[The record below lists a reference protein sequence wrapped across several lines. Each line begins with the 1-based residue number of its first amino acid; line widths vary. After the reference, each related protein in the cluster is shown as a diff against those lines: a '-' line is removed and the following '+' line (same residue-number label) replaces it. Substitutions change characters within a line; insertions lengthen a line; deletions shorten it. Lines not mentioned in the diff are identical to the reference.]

1 MAEKKGKAAGLRYE
15 YLLLAFA
22 GLLIL
27 GAIYGFYYVQSTA
40 SRNQT
45 WVTLSHQMAG
55 DINDLIAIATD
66 AQRGQAPN
74 FQNIA
79 ARSDDLSE
87 NMQGLRQGN
96 SDIGI
101 DAMPADLQPLL
112 TSLDQAWTTMK
123 KPVSQMQ
130 AAEQPYSRTLG
141 NVSLIAEAASTL
153 SARQTKIADHLTEQ
167 NKTKAAYSAS
177 REATRMER
185 MIKLSKALLS
195 ENADTG
201 NLITELSRYAAS
213 YPATL
218 KTLVEEGAVSAE
230 EAKELNAGFE
240 PVAAAVAQL
249 ATDSQPIKD
258 MVIAAAAVQKV
269 STDVLFASDALEE
282 KVLRSQTTNKYIPYV
297 SLGATVLALM
307 LIVLFVT
314 LSILDLRRR
323 SRFAEERDTKQQQA
337 ILGLLDDITNLSD
350 GDLTVDVNV
359 TEDFTGA
366 IADSLNYTIGNM
378 RNVVGTINS
387 TSNEISASADS
398 TQHVVLQMNEASER
412 QAKEITAVTKVVAES
427 AQSLQQVA
435 ARAEQLA
442 QQAQGSVKIAH
453 NGAETVGRTIQGM
466 ASLRE
471 QIQDTSKRIK
481 RLGESSQE
489 IGNIIEFINDIADQT
504 NTLALNASIQA
515 AMAGDAGR
523 GFAVVADEVQRLAE
537 RASSATRQIETLVK
551 TIQADT
557 NEAIIS
563 MERST
568 ANVVTGAKSAE
579 EAGQALT
586 QVEVS
591 SQQIS
596 QLIQQIS
603 GDARNQSANATKIA
617 GTMQVIRDIAVQT
630 SGAASKTARSVG
642 DLNVLSGKLRESV
655 AGFKLADE
663 VAPAT
668 SADYHGDPNEL
679 TIRTPDAAQTPF
691 V

>member
-1 MAEKKGKAAGLRYE
+1 MAANKNKTVGLRFE
-15 YLLLAFA
+15 YLLLAVA

-27 GAIYGFYYVQSTA
+27 GAIYGFYYVQSNA
-40 SRNQT
+40 SRNQS

-55 DINDLIAIATD
+55 DINDLIKIATD
-66 AQRGQAPN
+66 TTRGQAPD
-74 FQNIA
+74 FKNIL
-79 ARSDDLSE
+79 ARSEDLTE
-87 NMQGLRQGN
+87 NIHGLRQGD
-96 SDIGI
+96 SEIGI
-101 DAMPADLQPLL
+101 DAMPANLQPLL
-112 TSLDQAWTTMK
+112 VNLDGAWTKMK
-123 KPVSQMQ
+123 VAVDQMLTAEAPYTRTASNVAVIAQSAGPLSDSYSQLAEKLNQ
-130 AAEQPYSRTLG
+130 GGKTQLALNATRQITYLERISKLSNSLLAENSDPAASAAE
-141 NVSLIAEAASTL
+141 
-153 SARQTKIADHLTEQ
+153 
-167 NKTKAAYSAS
+167 
-177 REATRMER
+177 
-185 MIKLSKALLS
+185 LSKAAANYTAGLKALS
-195 ENADTG
+195 ASGIVD
-201 NLITELSRYAAS
+201 AA
-213 YPATL
+213 AA
-218 KTLVEEGAVSAE
+218 KTLAD
-230 EAKELNAGFE
+230 GFE
-240 PVAAAVAQL
+240 PIAATVNQL
-249 ATDSQPIKD
+249 AEDAKPIKEL
-258 MVIAAAAVQKV
+258 AASAAKLQVV

-282 KVLRSQTTNKYIPYV
+282 SVLKTQKTNKYIPYV
-297 SLGATVLALM
+297 SLGATVLALI

-314 LSILDLRRR
+314 LSVLDLRRR
-323 SRFAEERDTKQQQA
+323 NKFAEDRDARQQQA

-366 IADSLNYTIGNM
+366 IADSLNYTIGNL

-387 TSNEISASADS
+387 ASAEIGTAADT

-412 QAKEITAVTKVVAES
+412 QAREITEVTKVVASS

-442 QQAQGSVKIAH
+442 QQAQNSVQIAH
-453 NGAETVGRTIQGM
+453 NGADTVGRTIQGM
-466 ASLRE
+466 TALRE

-489 IGNIIEFINDIADQT
+489 IGNIIEFINDIAEQT

-537 RASSATRQIETLVK
+537 RAGSATRQIETLVK

-557 NEAIIS
+557 NEAIVS

-568 ANVVTGAKSAE
+568 ANVVIGAKSAE

-630 SGAASKTARSVG
+630 SGAASQTAHSVG

-655 AGFKLADE
+655 AGFKLAE
-663 VAPAT
+663 AAGEI
-668 SADYHGDPNEL
+668 AGNDPNEL
-679 TIRTPDAAQTPF
+679 TQRMNNQPQTPY

>member
-1 MAEKKGKAAGLRYE
+1 MAGSKSRTTGLRFE
-15 YLLLAFA
+15 YLLLAIA

-27 GAIYGFYYVQSTA
+27 GAIYGFYYVQSNA
-40 SRNQT
+40 SRNQS

-55 DINDLIAIATD
+55 DINDLIKIATD
-66 AQRGQAPN
+66 ATRGQPPD
-74 FQNIA
+74 FKNIT
-79 ARSDDLSE
+79 ARAEDLTE
-87 NMQGLRQGN
+87 NIHGLREGD
-96 SDIGI
+96 SEIGI
-101 DAMPADLQPLL
+101 DAMPSDLQPMLV
-112 TSLDQAWTTMK
+112 SLDEAWKKMK
-123 KPVSQMQ
+123 VSVDQML
-130 AAEQPYSRTLG
+130 T
-141 NVSLIAEAASTL
+141 AEAPYTRTISNVAVINQSGGPL
-153 SARQTKIADHLTEQ
+153 SERYSQLADKLTQSGKSQLALNAARQTTRLERIIKLAGSLLTENTDPAATASEL
-167 NKTKAAYSAS
+167 NKEVTNYSVG
-177 REATRMER
+177 
-185 MIKLSKALLS
+185 LKALS
-195 ENADTG
+195 AGDV
-201 NLITELSRYAAS
+201 IDAA
-213 YPATL
+213 
-218 KTLVEEGAVSAE
+218 
-230 EAKELNAGFE
+230 EAKTFAEGFE
-240 PVAAAVAQL
+240 P
-249 ATDSQPIKD
+249 
-258 MVIAAAAVQKV
+258 IAAAATQLTEDAKPIKDLTTSAAKLQVI

-282 KVLRSQTTNKYIPYV
+282 SVLKTQKTNKYLPYV
-297 SLGATVLALM
+297 SLGATVLALI

-314 LSILDLRRR
+314 LSVLDLRKRNT
-323 SRFAEERDTKQQQA
+323 FAEDRDAKQQQA

-387 TSNEISASADS
+387 TSTEISTAADS

-412 QAKEITAVTKVVAES
+412 QAREITEVTKVVVSS

-442 QQAQGSVKIAH
+442 QQAQSSVKIAH
-453 NGAETVGRTIQGM
+453 NGADTVGRTIQGM
-466 ASLRE
+466 AALRE

-489 IGNIIEFINDIADQT
+489 IGNIIEFINDIAEQT

-537 RASSATRQIETLVK
+537 RAGSATRQIETLVK

-557 NEAIIS
+557 NEAIVS

-603 GDARNQSANATKIA
+603 GDARSQSANATKIA

-630 SGAASKTARSVG
+630 SGAASQTAKSVG

-655 AGFKLADE
+655 AGFKLAD
-663 VAPAT
+663 
-668 SADYHGDPNEL
+668 SGDNYVENDINEL
-679 TIRTPDAAQTPF
+679 TQRLGKTPQAPY

>member
-1 MAEKKGKAAGLRYE
+1 MAGNKNRTVGLRFE
-15 YLLLAFA
+15 YLLLAVA

-27 GAIYGFYYVQSTA
+27 GAIYGFYYVQSSA
-40 SRNQT
+40 SRNQS

-55 DINDLIAIATD
+55 DINDLIKIATD
-66 AQRGQAPN
+66 TTRGQAPD
-74 FQNIA
+74 FKTIV
-79 ARSDDLSE
+79 ARSEDLTE
-87 NMQGLRQGN
+87 NIRGLREGD
-96 SDIGI
+96 SEIGI

-112 TSLDQAWTTMK
+112 VNLDTAWKKMK
-123 KPVSQMQ
+123 LAVDQMLTAEAPYTRTISNAAVVTQ
-130 AAEQPYSRTLG
+130 AAGPLSDSYSQLSDKLTQSGKPQPALNAARQTARLERIIKLS
-141 NVSLIAEAASTL
+141 NSLITENANPAASAAELSKEAASYSAGLKAL
-153 SARQTKIADHLTEQ
+153 SGVIDAAETKALTE
-167 NKTKAAYSAS
+167 
-177 REATRMER
+177 
-185 MIKLSKALLS
+185 
-195 ENADTG
+195 
-201 NLITELSRYAAS
+201 
-213 YPATL
+213 
-218 KTLVEEGAVSAE
+218 
-230 EAKELNAGFE
+230 GFE
-240 PVAAAVAQL
+240 PIATAITQL
-249 ATDSQPIKD
+249 AEDAKPIHD
-258 MVIAAAAVQKV
+258 LGTSAAKLQVV

-282 KVLRSQTTNKYIPYV
+282 SVLKTQKTNKYIPYV
-297 SLGATVLALM
+297 SLGATVLALI

-314 LSILDLRRR
+314 LSVLDLRKRNKL
-323 SRFAEERDTKQQQA
+323 AEERDARQQQA

-366 IADSLNYTIGNM
+366 IADSLNYTIGNL

-387 TSNEISASADS
+387 ASTEIGSAADT
-398 TQHVVLQMNEASER
+398 TQHVVLQMNAASER
-412 QAKEITAVTKVVAES
+412 QAREITEVTKVVASS

-442 QQAQGSVKIAH
+442 QQAQNSVQIAH
-453 NGAETVGRTIQGM
+453 NGADTVGRTIQGM
-466 ASLRE
+466 TALRE

-489 IGNIIEFINDIADQT
+489 IGNIIEFINDIAEQT

-537 RASSATRQIETLVK
+537 RAGSATRQIETLVK

-557 NEAIIS
+557 NEAIVS

-603 GDARNQSANATKIA
+603 GDARAQSANATKIA

-630 SGAASKTARSVG
+630 SGAASQTAQSVG

-655 AGFKLADE
+655 AGFKLADTVSE
-663 VAPAT
+663 IAEN
-668 SADYHGDPNEL
+668 DPNEL
-679 TIRTPDAAQTPF
+679 TQRMNGQPHNPY